1 MKTKFLLSIVFFSII
16 SIIFFAL
23 FGKNKLPTPKKIM
36 FIVHT
41 ETNGGKGVYTLYKAM
56 KETGHDV
63 KIVAIP
69 LYNRCYNVNID
80 MKFTAK
86 FDNNDVLYPC
96 GKIEPYTKCE
106 TIESYKPDYIFIQNP
121 YNIYNDSI
129 LDPYFINSTLK
140 KIAKKIVYI
149 PYGPH
154 IFHQDHINDKKLPNI
169 MDLVFVDSESTK
181 DIYIKKYGFPK
192 DRIIVSGYQTYK
204 EVREGIITSSKKA
217 PETILWLPR
226 WQLSFQYR
234 DLFEGGSTFLN
245 YHYFFY
251 NYALQNPNINFIIRP
266 HQHLFFSTTN
276 LGFLTQEE
284 INQIFIK
291 FRSLQNVTI
300 SDSTNTSL
308 VNDIISADIVIS
320 DGTSALAEVVVAD
333 KPIIYLSNGWN
344 NEFNSNK
351 LSRELKKYIYLAY
364 NPNDI
369 RRYIDDIRQNNYS
382 PFHEKEEKNSYFKKI
397 KCKIKYNL
405 FESPCNRK
413 EFKKILD
420 PIKNPSKFI
429 AEYLLYDKTT

>member
-1 MKTKFLLSIVFFSII
+1 MKIKFLIPIVFFCLI
-16 SIIFFAL
+16 SIIFFVL
-23 FGKNKLPTPKKIM
+23 FKQNKLPTPKKIM

-41 ETNGGKGVYTLYKAM
+41 ETNGGKGVYALYKAM

-69 LYNRCYNVNID
+69 LYNGWYNLNID

-96 GKIEPYTKCE
+96 GQIAPYTKCE
-106 TIESYKPDYIFIQNP
+106 TIESYQPDYIFIQNP
-121 YNIYNDSI
+121 YNVYNNSI
-129 LDPYFINSTLK
+129 LDPHFIDSTLK

-154 IFHQDHINDKKLPNI
+154 IFHQDHINDKSLPNI

-181 DIYIKKYGFPK
+181 DIYIEKYGFPK
-192 DRIIVSGYQTYK
+192 ERVVVSGYQTYK
-204 EVREGIITSSKKA
+204 EVRDSTILNLKKS
-217 PETILWLPR
+217 PKTILWLPR
-226 WQLSFQYR
+226 WQLSFKYR
-234 DLFEGGSTFLN
+234 YLFEGGSTFLN

-266 HQHLFFSTTN
+266 HQSLFFSTSN
-276 LGFLTQEE
+276 PRFLTQEE

-291 FRSLQNVTI
+291 FRSVQNVTI
-300 SDSTNTSL
+300 SDSTNVPL
-308 VNDIISADIVIS
+308 VSDIISADIVIS

-351 LSRELKKYIYLAY
+351 LSRELKKYVYLAY
-364 NPNDI
+364 DPNDI
-369 RRYIDDIRQNNYS
+369 IGYIDYIRQNNYS
-382 PFHEKEEKNSYFKKI
+382 AFSKREENNSYFKKI
-397 KCKIKYNL
+397 KCKL
-405 FESPCNRK
+405 FELTCNRE

-420 PIKNPSKFI
+420 PIENPSKFI
-429 AEYLLYDKTT
+429 AEYLLYE

>member
-1 MKTKFLLSIVFFSII
+1 
-16 SIIFFAL
+16 
-23 FGKNKLPTPKKIM
+23 M

-41 ETNGGKGVYTLYKAM
+41 ETNGGKGVYALYKAM

-69 LYNRCYNVNID
+69 LYNGHYNVNID
-80 MKFTAK
+80 MTFTAK
-86 FDNNDVLYPC
+86 FDSNDVLYPC
-96 GKIEPYTKCE
+96 GQVEPYTKCE
-106 TIESYKPDYIFIQNP
+106 TIESYKPDYIFTQNP
-121 YNIYNDSI
+121 YHSYNGSI
-129 LDPYFINSTLK
+129 LDPHFIPSTLK

-154 IFHQDHINDKKLPNI
+154 IFHQDQINDKGLPNS

-181 DIYIKKYGFPK
+181 DIYIKRYGFPK
-192 DRIIVSGYQTYK
+192 DRVIVSGYQTYK
-204 EVREGIITSSKKA
+204 EVREGISSNLKKKV

-226 WQLSFQYR
+226 WMLSFQFR

-266 HQHLFFSTTN
+266 HQHLFFSAN
-276 LGFLTQEE
+276 SIGFLTQEE
-284 INQIFIK
+284 INQIFTK
-291 FRSLQNVTI
+291 FRSVQNITI

-308 VNDIISADIVIS
+308 VNDILSADIVIS

-344 NEFNSNK
+344 NEFNSNQ
-351 LSRELKKYIYLAY
+351 LSRELKKYVYLAY
-364 NPNDI
+364 NPYDI
-369 RRYIDDIRQNNYS
+369 IRHIDYIRQNNYS
-382 PFHEKEEKNSYFKKI
+382 AFYESEEKSSYFKKI
-397 KCKIKYNL
+397 KCKL
-405 FESPCNRK
+405 FTSTCNRK
-413 EFKKILD
+413 GFKKILD

-429 AEYLLYDKTT
+429 AEYLLYE